1 VAGVLVAVV
10 LGALLLLWAKW
21 LPYGARIGDLEVSGT
36 YGGSNILGVGGVR
49 PGDAPSWAAAWS
61 FTGAYVAAVWKALV
75 AALLISA
82 ALQSLVPRAWLLRL
96 LNRRGRLTGALA
108 GGLASTPS
116 MMCTCCTAPVAVIL
130 RRSGVST
137 AAVIAYWL
145 GNPLL
150 NSAVLAF
157 LVLVAPWEWTVTR
170 LVVGLLLVVGGSA
183 LVARLTERPAAP
195 EEAVAAIPADDP
207 ADGRWLAQAPARF
220 GTALLRLAVVLVP
233 EYLVV
238 VLLIGAFRGWLFP
251 IGADVLGAG
260 LVPCSSPLWSGRCW

>member
-1 VAGVLVAVV
+1 
-10 LGALLLLWAKW
+10 
-21 LPYGARIGDLEVSGT
+21 
-36 YGGSNILGVGGVR
+36 
-49 PGDAPSWAAAWS
+49 
-61 FTGAYVAAVWKALV
+61 
-75 AALLISA
+75 
-82 ALQSLVPRAWLLRL
+82 
-96 LNRRGRLTGALA
+96 
-108 GGLASTPS
+108 
-116 MMCTCCTAPVAVIL
+116 MMCTCCTAPVAVTL

-150 NSAVLAF
+150 NPAVLAF

-260 LVPCSSPLWSGRCW
+260 LVAVLVAAVVGTLLVIPTAGEIPILQGLAVAGLAAGPLGALLVTLPAVSLPGIAMVARAFGWRATAATTAVVALGGLVGAGLLVVL